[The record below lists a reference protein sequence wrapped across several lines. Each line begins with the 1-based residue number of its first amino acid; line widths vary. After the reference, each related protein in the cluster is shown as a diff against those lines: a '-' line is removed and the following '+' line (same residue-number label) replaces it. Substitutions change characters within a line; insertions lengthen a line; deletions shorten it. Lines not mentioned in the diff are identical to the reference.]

1 MKNELVSVVVPTYNR
16 EGTIVRSVN
25 SVLGQTYRNL
35 ECIVVDD
42 GSQDNTKGVISRM
55 NDNRVRY
62 IRLEKNSG
70 PSVARNIGIRESR
83 GNYLA
88 FNDSDDLWLP
98 DKLEMQMEKMACEGA
113 GMVYCSY
120 LYQNNGR
127 EYQVPSKR
135 CVSSELEGDIFES
148 LWNDNKIGTPTIL
161 VKKECISTCG
171 EFAENLHS
179 LEDWEFVL
187 RISEKYKIA
196 YVNRILVHASYSPKG
211 VNEQH
216 ESQAETIWHVM
227 NRYQHM
233 KGIDVQMVR
242 FLFEKLALMSEKE
255 KLAFWEERLVPTQI
269 ASKTD
274 FRLALSYAREKNRD
288 QKINKTFACMADLE
302 KLNQFINEN
311 IDLGNERFAIYG
323 AGNFGIFWQDC

>member
-161 VKKECISTCG
+161 VKKNVYQHV
-171 EFAENLHS
+171 ENL
-179 LEDWEFVL
+179 
-187 RISEKYKIA
+187 
-196 YVNRILVHASYSPKG
+196 
-211 VNEQH
+211 
-216 ESQAETIWHVM
+216 
-227 NRYQHM
+227 
-233 KGIDVQMVR
+233 
-242 FLFEKLALMSEKE
+242 
-255 KLAFWEERLVPTQI
+255 
-269 ASKTD
+269 
-274 FRLALSYAREKNRD
+274 
-288 QKINKTFACMADLE
+288 QKIYIVLKIGNLFYEFPKNI
-302 KLNQFINEN
+302 KLHM
-311 IDLGNERFAIYG
+311 
-323 AGNFGIFWQDC
+323 